1 MKTRKINRKVP
12 AYINGQDLSANIA
25 GAMGLTGSA
34 MSGLFNEYTGANVA
48 GNALQSAGSLASAG
62 ATFGPIGAAVGGVLG
77 AGVGLIKGIRQK
89 KQIAEAKR
97 RQATMKATELGMN
110 TAAANAEDYWGNNAM
125 AYAFENGGIV
135 PNLAY
140 VDNNEIIR
148 DNNGNIIKV
157 PNNKPGTD
165 NHLINATNL
174 DSVLSDNIKRPGTKN
189 TFAKEGEKIMR
200 KIKKSK
206 GLDAFAENTNRL
218 NKLNANKAYEALLAE
233 QEEVKAKRGIKS
245 KEKEIPAY
253 ENGKPQLPFWRGS
266 AKPDTRSLALQRTER
281 NIAEKVNKKYYKEP
295 TKRPDALVKSY
306 MEDPSKWMWNPNWVY
321 KPRTDVDGI
330 TGETILVKPEADT
343 DIADLETTPAITS
356 TSVNSLTNA
365 PETKRPITTA
375 SVSVRS
381 KKQSQ
386 LTPQVTQ
393 QPVTTTKSN
402 KQIEL
407 STLQPK
413 FDSKPR
419 DIIPELT
426 GYRVTTPTI
435 DADSD
440 TNKYTPDWG
449 SLAPIAYN
457 LAQGLKTPEI
467 DPLTLN
473 PYNNTIV
480 NTLARRKMNI
490 DPILSANARSRAI
503 SNYNLANMNANTGA
517 NLAARTQAAANEYA
531 ANEALYSAKQNTDN
545 AYLAE
550 YANMLN
556 TLGQQY
562 VSSKLANEDLNAK
575 NRAASRNF
583 ASKAASQLGEWS
595 QINKKMKNE
604 YNRDQMIWPALKDF
618 LGQGYTSDILKQ
630 IEKQYNR

>member
-34 MSGLFNEYTGANVA
+34 MSGLFNEHTGANVA

-62 ATFGPIGAAVGGVLG
+62 AAFGPIGAAVGGVLG

-89 KQIAEAKR
+89 KQIVEAKR

-148 DNNGNIIKV
+148 DNNGNITKV
-157 PNNKPGTD
+157 PNDKPGTD

-200 KIKKSK
+200 KIRKSK
-206 GLDAFAENTNRL
+206 GFDAFAENTNRL

-253 ENGKPQLPFWRGS
+253 ENGRTILPLWRGS
-266 AKPDTRSLALQRTER
+266 AKPDTRSQALQRAER
-281 NIAEKVNKKYYKEP
+281 NIAEKVNKKYYEEL

-330 TGETILVKPEADT
+330 TGETILVKPDARGNTTDLAIMPASVNFSTQTLEAKRPT
-343 DIADLETTPAITS
+343 
-356 TSVNSLTNA
+356 TSVST
-365 PETKRPITTA
+365 
-375 SVSVRS
+375 SVRS
-381 KKQSQ
+381 KTQSQ
-386 LTPQVTQ
+386 LTPQATQ
-393 QPVTTTKSN
+393 QPTATTKSN

-440 TNKYTPDWG
+440 TNRYTPDWG

-457 LAQGLKTPEI
+457 LAQGLKAPEI

-531 ANEALYSAKQNTDN
+531 SNEALYSAKQNTDN